1 MGLVIVIEPHGTYAI
16 YEQIVNQIKNQ
27 IISGELQPDEALPSI
42 RGLAADIGVS
52 VITTKHAY
60 EELEREGLIR
70 SVSNKGFYVCKYNT
84 DYLHEK
90 QLMELENACRSGLR
104 LQNRRDLELRIFV
117 RCWRDCCKME
127 DIIFLRSR
135 YRGRKRYSAKAGSLC
150 KMWILNFQVDILW
163 ESSGKTV
170 PERRHSSAILWRKRS
185 IIAAAFIWTEPISRR
200 IMRGR

>member
-70 SVSNKGFYVCKYNT
+70 SVSNKGFLCVQIQ
-84 DYLHEK
+84 H
-90 QLMELENACRSGLR
+90 GL
-104 LQNRRDLELRIFV
+104 
-117 RCWRDCCKME
+117 
-127 DIIFLRSR
+127 SA
-135 YRGRKRYSAKAGSLC
+135 RKAADG
-150 KMWILNFQVDILW
+150 I
-163 ESSGKTV
+163 GKTPAGV
-170 PERRHSSAILWRKRS
+170 DYACKTGGTWN
-185 IIAAAFIWTEPISRR
+185 
-200 IMRGR
+200 